1 MMNSSSWFFLVMV
14 NGLLFFILKFNDD
27 LNRKKI
33 INDISIQQIKLY
45 LILAS
50 IFLIEYHFINNTYYN
65 IYGVSVRSFII
76 SLYIFLI
83 CKNYFNSLFICKI
96 DLKKT
101 LIIAIISSVFALL
114 ILNLQGY
121 LFDLVNRKLPIENGV
136 YLSDYKML
144 IGFVFYA
151 TLPAIFEEIF
161 FRGLI
166 FDKLKLIYSVKN
178 SIIIS
183 SILFYLMHLV
193 YGTFLSF
200 LYILPLG
207 FFLGYLR
214 NRYNN
219 LLYPIVSHFFY
230 NFVVFVYP
238 IIK

>member
-1 MMNSSSWFFLVMV
+1 MNSSNWFFLVMV

-27 LNRKKI
+27 LNRRRI
-33 INDISIQQIKLY
+33 INGISVQQIKLY

-50 IFLIEYHFINNTYYN
+50 IFLIEYYFINNTYYN
-65 IYGVSVRSFII
+65 IYGASLRSFIV
-76 SLYIFLI
+76 SLYIFLR
-83 CKNYFNSLFICKI
+83 CKNYVNSLFMSKI
-96 DLKKT
+96 DIKKL

-114 ILNLQGY
+114 ILNFQGY
-121 LFDLVNRKLPIENGV
+121 LFDLVNRKRPIENGV
-136 YLSDYKML
+136 YLSDYNIL

-166 FDKLKLIYSVKN
+166 FDKLKLIYSDKN

-193 YGTFLSF
+193 FGTFLSF
-200 LYILPLG
+200 LYILPIG

-230 NFVVFVYP
+230 NFVVFLYP

>member
-1 MMNSSSWFFLVMV
+1 MMNSSNWVFLVMV
-14 NGLLFFILKFNDD
+14 NWLLFFVLKFNDD
-27 LNRKKI
+27 LNRRRI
-33 INDISIQQIKLY
+33 INGISIQQIKLY

-50 IFLIEYHFINNTYYN
+50 IYLIEYYFINNAYYT
-65 IYGVSVRSFII
+65 IYGTAVRSFIV

-83 CKNYFNSLFICKI
+83 SKNYFDSLFMSKI
-96 DLKKT
+96 DFKKL
-101 LIIAIISSVFALL
+101 LIIALISSVFALL
-114 ILNLQGY
+114 ILNFQEY

-136 YLSDYKML
+136 YLSDYKIL
-144 IGFVFYA
+144 VGFVFYA

-193 YGTFLSF
+193 FGTFISF

-207 FFLGYLR
+207 IFHGYLR

-219 LLYPIVSHFFY
+219 LFYPIVSHFFY
-230 NFVVFVYP
+230 NFVAFVYP